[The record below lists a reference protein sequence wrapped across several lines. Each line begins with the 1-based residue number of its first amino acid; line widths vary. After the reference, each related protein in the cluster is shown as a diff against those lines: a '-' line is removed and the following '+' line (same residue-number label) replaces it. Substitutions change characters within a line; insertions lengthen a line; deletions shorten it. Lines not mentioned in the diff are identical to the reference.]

1 MNTCVDKQIIR
12 EDKMAKRTYDDKL
25 KNILDWVEITNYH
38 WHQLKGEMFNDEQ
51 FWDDTLHA
59 MINDD
64 WWDWVDIA
72 PALKI
77 QYETEWRRYPKLDVS
92 TEAVHKDL
100 MLGKAVT
107 KKSRKGKNFQA
118 FRLLMNIKD
127 FVNDIT
133 GQPTHQYTA
142 KDREPQPEPT
152 PKELLFSFE

>member
-1 MNTCVDKQIIR
+1 
-12 EDKMAKRTYDDKL
+12 MAKRTYDDKL

-77 QYETEWRRYPKLDVS
+77 QYETEWRRYPKLDIS
-92 TEAVHKDL
+92 TQEVHKDL

>member
-1 MNTCVDKQIIR
+1 
-12 EDKMAKRTYDDKL
+12 MATRTYDQKL
-25 KNILDWVEITNYH
+25 QNILDWVEITNHH
-38 WHQLKGEMFNDEQ
+38 WHLLKGEMYNDEQ

-59 MINDD
+59 MISDD

-77 QYETEWRRYPKLDVS
+77 QYATEWRRYPKLDIS
-92 TEAVHKDL
+92 TQEVHKDL
-100 MLGKAVT
+100 MLSKAVT

-133 GQPTHQYTA
+133 GNPTKEYTA
-142 KDREPQPEPT
+142 KDRVPQPAPT

>member
-1 MNTCVDKQIIR
+1 
-12 EDKMAKRTYDDKL
+12 MAKRTYDDKL

-59 MINDD
+59 MIADD

-77 QYETEWRRYPKLDVS
+77 QYETEWRRYPKLDDS

-100 MLGKAVT
+100 MLSKAVT

-133 GQPTHQYTA
+133 GSPTTQYTA
-142 KDREPQPEPT
+142 KDREPVPEPT

>member
-1 MNTCVDKQIIR
+1 
-12 EDKMAKRTYDDKL
+12 MAKRTYDDKL

-92 TEAVHKDL
+92 TQEVHKDL

-127 FVNDIT
+127 FINDIT

-142 KDREPQPEPT
+142 KDREPVPELT
-152 PKELLFSFE
+152 PKETLFSFE

>member
-1 MNTCVDKQIIR
+1 
-12 EDKMAKRTYDDKL
+12 MATRTYDQKL
-25 KNILDWVEITNYH
+25 KNILDWVEITNHH

-59 MINDD
+59 MTNDD
-64 WWDWVDIA
+64 WWDWCDIA

-77 QYETEWRRYPKLDVS
+77 QYEQEWRRYSKLDES
-92 TEAVHKDL
+92 TKEVQKDL
-100 MLGKAVT
+100 MLGKPVT

-133 GQPTHQYTA
+133 GSPTKEYTA

-152 PKELLFSFE
+152 PKELLFTFS

>member
-1 MNTCVDKQIIR
+1 MKYDQYGQ
-12 EDKMAKRTYDDKL
+12 TYTTSNELCDL
-25 KNILDWVEITNYH
+25 LYKN
-38 WHQLKGEMFNDEQ
+38 
-51 FWDDTLHA
+51 
-59 MINDD
+59 
-64 WWDWVDIA
+64 
-72 PALKI
+72 
-77 QYETEWRRYPKLDVS
+77 PKLDIS